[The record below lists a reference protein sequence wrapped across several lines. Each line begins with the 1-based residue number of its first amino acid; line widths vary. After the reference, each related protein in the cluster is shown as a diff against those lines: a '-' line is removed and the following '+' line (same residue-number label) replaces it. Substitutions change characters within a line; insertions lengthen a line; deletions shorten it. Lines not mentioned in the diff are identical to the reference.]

1 MAKNWEK
8 VEIGFV
14 KGKATLVPKKDEPVK
29 SAEGGRPHL
38 FNLKGIKSK
47 SFEDLKKEGDNLYL
61 ERLAQEDHLV
71 DAYNDGRVKSKDA
84 ARQAKSIIKRREKEA
99 AEAATKAAAEER
111 RDAVVNTNTAIA

>member
-8 VEIGFV
+8 VEIGMV

-38 FNLKGIKSK
+38 FNTKNIKSK

-61 ERLAQEDHLV
+61 ERVAQEDHLV

-99 AEAATKAAAEER
+99 AEAAAKAASEAR
-111 RDAVVNTNTAIA
+111 RDAIVDTDTVIA